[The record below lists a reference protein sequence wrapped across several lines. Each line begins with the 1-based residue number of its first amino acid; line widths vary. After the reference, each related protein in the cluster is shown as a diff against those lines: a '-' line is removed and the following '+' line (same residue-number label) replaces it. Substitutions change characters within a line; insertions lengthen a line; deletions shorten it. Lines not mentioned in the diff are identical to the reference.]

1 MKAAF
6 ENTDSGDTF
15 QMARPA
21 WKAWQSEFREVP
33 AAAPTLPVASPANSG
48 EPMVT
53 SSAKR
58 VVEEPCA

>member
-1 MKAAF
+1 
-6 ENTDSGDTF
+6 
-15 QMARPA
+15 MARPA